1 MDINCKIINQLK
13 WIGKQTVP
21 TEWLG
26 SLLVWLICRMV

>member
-21 TEWLG
+21 TE
-26 SLLVWLICRMV
+26 